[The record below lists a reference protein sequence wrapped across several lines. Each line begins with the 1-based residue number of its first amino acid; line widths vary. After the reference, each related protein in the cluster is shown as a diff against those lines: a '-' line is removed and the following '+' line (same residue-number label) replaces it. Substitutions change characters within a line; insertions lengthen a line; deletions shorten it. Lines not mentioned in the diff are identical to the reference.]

1 MAQEYLNTRI
11 VLRNDSS
18 ANWLANE
25 NQVLLK
31 GEIGIEFLTD
41 GKAKM
46 KIGDSTTPWKDLPYF
61 GGDDRKTHVFE
72 TTVAENETKEN
83 AITRIVGDTIVVAG
97 DIAIIKELI
106 ANEKYSYTAYVY
118 NGTSWAAMDGNYN
131 AENVYFDENLIT
143 TYEMGNYTLSNGSA
157 TIQAAGKNLKQLWD
171 AIYLKEDKSITIK
184 KPSVSLTVSG
194 SGTTV
199 EVGSTFTRPTATLKI
214 TGIGSYKYG
223 SKDADGTEYTTT
235 TATNITFDKLKVGFG
250 SNIDTATNYEELTAG
265 GYTTGQTLTYTA
277 TSADIADN
285 HVKEGDTTYKFCAEG
300 HHIASDRYPIT
311 NLGNY
316 LTAGS
321 LSGETFT
328 ATATA
333 ESAKN
338 DEGVV
343 VAKGNIAA
351 SATDGIEPTAATWKI
366 TGYREGFYFGTS
378 ATEILPANITS
389 STIRGLTTKTGKNYA
404 AGTQKVTIPVGAK
417 TVIIACPATSTGV
430 IDVLNT
436 TVNANMNE
444 SFGVGGTPTKVT
456 VGGADATSTNVGSYG
471 KEYNVW
477 TFTPPEAYGTAANLT
492 ITLG

>member
-1 MAQEYLNTRI
+1 MQMVQQQYLNTRI
-11 VLRNDSS
+11 ILRNDS
-18 ANWLANE
+18 NE
-25 NQVLLK
+25 NWTTYKDQILSK
-31 GEIGIEFLTD
+31 GEAGVEFVN
-41 GKAKM
+41 GKAKI
-46 KIGDSTTPWKDLPYF
+46 KIGDGATTWENLAYV
-61 GGDDRKTHVFE
+61 GGDEAKNFQVNSLDEITD
-72 TTVAENETKEN
+72 NEL
-83 AITRIVGDTIVVAG
+83 AVGDTAIV
-97 DIAIIKELI
+97 KTLI
-106 ANEKYSYTAYVY
+106 YQDTNNASNNKYSYTGYVY
-118 NGTSWAAMDGNYN
+118 NGTGWAAMDGNYN
-131 AENVYFDENLIT
+131 AENVYFDEDLIT
-143 TYEMGNYTLSNGSA
+143 THKVGNFQTLTNGSA
-157 TIQAAGKNLKQLWD
+157 TIAAAGKNLKQLWN

-214 TGIGSYKYG
+214 TGIGSYEYG
-223 SKDADGTEYTTT
+223 SKDADGQEYSTT

-250 SNIDTATNYEELTAG
+250 SNIDTATSYEELTAG
-265 GYTTGQTLTYTA
+265 GYTTNQTLTYTA
-277 TSADIADN
+277 TSTDIADN

-300 HHIASDRYPIT
+300 HHTASNRYPIT

-328 ATATA
+328 ATTVA

-338 DEGVV
+338 DEGAV

-351 SATDGIEPTAATWKI
+351 SAADGIEPTAATWKI

-389 STIRGLTTKTGKNYA
+389 ATIRGLTTKTEKDYA
-404 AGTQKVTIPVGAK
+404 TGTQNVTIPVGAK

-430 IDVLNT
+430 TDVLNT

-444 SFGVGGTPTKVT
+444 SFGVGKTPTKVT
-456 VGGADATSTNVGSYG
+456 VGGADATSTSVGSYG